1 MLEQLRWKVQPGL
14 GISMEQIY
22 FSQRFPCNVIFLK
35 KTPLLQSSNS
45 ISTQIRKGSNRAIKS
60 DKTPVFI
67 SSAFD
72 PRKIR
77 FVVREDEEITYI
89 ERGQSASSYPRI
101 LFHVHIHAHIHKQ
114 GITRFNNHVPST
126 DHILSP
132 RRPLASVTPTANH
145 PFPLSLSLAM
155 HAHRKHHQLG
165 GRVS

>member
-1 MLEQLRWKVQPGL
+1 
-14 GISMEQIY
+14 MEQIY

-35 KTPLLQSSNS
+35 KHPSSNPPILYPHRFAKDPIARLNRTKLPYLSRPRS
-45 ISTQIRKGSNRAIKS
+45 IREKNSVCCARRRRNHLHRTR
-60 DKTPVFI
+60 PI
-67 SSAFD
+67 SFELSAN
-72 PRKIR
+72 P
-77 FVVREDEEITYI
+77 
-89 ERGQSASSYPRI
+89 
-101 LFHVHIHAHIHKQ
+101 VHIHAHIHKQ

-132 RRPLASVTPTANH
+132 RRPLASVTPTPNH